1 MATII
6 GTVVSGMLI
15 EAFGYF
21 SFFIFMGAFVSIVGV
36 IGVCIMREGPDLR
49 PMRDEK
55 GFWHQLTAVFNF
67 KTFVQNKELF
77 YTFFIMTV
85 YFICFNFFFVHIGNY
100 FIYTLGY
107 SEGTAGI
114 IQGVGLLIALA
125 FTIPAVRFINN
136 GRHAPVIS
144 AAIIAQVLGLLVISV
159 SGLNLILTEVGIVL
173 TGMGYVLL
181 LQTTTAWVK
190 NLYPEGQRGQ
200 YEGIRIIFFV
210 LIPMVVGPAIAS
222 PIIKQ
227 YGKAVV
233 INGVA
238 GTAPSSALFLF
249 AAVFTVLTF
258 IPLYFAHRE
267 KKRNA

>member
-1 MATII
+1 
-6 GTVVSGMLI
+6 
-15 EAFGYF
+15 
-21 SFFIFMGAFVSIVGV
+21 
-36 IGVCIMREGPDLR
+36 
-49 PMRDEK
+49 MRDEK